1 MARVFSDRA
10 DNLLVYIYSDDHLPP
25 HVHVFIGRK
34 RSRDA
39 RNIKISIGDDN
50 NPPQILEVHPKIQ
63 KTDVRKAWQ
72 LVADNQDELLI
83 EWKKIHD
90 SEEVEK

>member
-1 MARVFSDRA
+1 M
-10 DNLLVYIYSDDHLPP
+10 NLVEQCDSSSTGLEHYQ
-25 HVHVFIGRK
+25 
-34 RSRDA
+34 
-39 RNIKISIGDDN
+39 ISIGDDN